1 MRNRQRTMRRSTR
14 SGQQGLSLMALIFGL
29 AILVIVAIF
38 GMKLVPSYLEYKSAK
53 GAIDALA
60 RSNAA
65 SPNDIRRNFES
76 RSAVDGIESVKPQ
89 DLEITKQGNQ
99 IVIRF
104 SYRKE
109 VPLFKNVGVYI
120 DYQASSGDD

>member
-1 MRNRQRTMRRSTR
+1 MRSR
-14 SGQQGLSLMALIFGL
+14 QQGVSLMALIFGF

-38 GMKLVPSYLEYKSAK
+38 GMKLVPSYLEFKSAK

-60 RSNAA
+60 RSGGA
-65 SPNDIRRNFES
+65 SPADIRRSFES
-76 RSAVDGIESVKPQ
+76 RTAVDDITAIKAQ

-99 IVIRF
+99 VVISF

-109 VPLFKNVGVYI
+109 VPLFANVGLYI
-120 DYQASSGDD
+120 DYAATSGGD